1 MLQKIFSVQ
10 GTSLLPRNSA
20 LLLAFLLEVYFF
32 FWHMAHEPSCLWCL
46 RKMKRRCRHWGWSW
60 SSAPCCSLSSA
71 PGWQKAIHCTGKTHQ
86 SNVAGW
92 TIFSWYLNLW
102 ISFGSMMRENKWC
115 CFHLKS
121 TQTNTI
127 WILPLP
133 AFGPHVELEV
143 VRSAIETTFTSPY
156 ASELAC

>member
-1 MLQKIFSVQ
+1 MLQKIFSRFKEQVCCPETQPSSWHFFLKYIYSSSSSSTQFMSHLASGVLWKWKGGADVEVEAEVLPLAVQ
-10 GTSLLPRNSA
+10 HQAGRKPSTA
-20 LLLAFLLEVYFF
+20 LGRQVRVFV
-32 FWHMAHEPSCLWCL
+32 
-46 RKMKRRCRHWGWSW
+46 
-60 SSAPCCSLSSA
+60 
-71 PGWQKAIHCTGKTHQ
+71 THFQ
-86 SNVAGW
+86 LISE
-92 TIFSWYLNLW
+92 LW
-102 ISFGSMMRENKWC
+102 ISFGSMIRENKWC